1 MEDTNNKD
9 VVYSSMNV
17 GALSTKYAEY
27 LSTLNAGQV
36 VNKVNAQSDYYVRP
50 RDEERRKPKNK
61 TKFNGPSG
69 SSKPKRQTG
78 PQEWHKTATYH
89 GCGEVGHIKPFCP
102 NKDKTDTK
110 TGSEDSPVPIS
121 SAKIKELASRMERKG
136 RNAGYTA
143 TVC

>member
-50 RDEERRKPKNK
+50 RDEERRKPNNK
-61 TKFNGPSG
+61 TNGGPSG
-69 SSKPKRQTG
+69 SQVSQNGKRV
-78 PQEWHKTATYH
+78 HKNGMRLPSATA
-89 GCGEVGHIKPFCP
+89 VVK
-102 NKDKTDTK
+102 
-110 TGSEDSPVPIS
+110 
-121 SAKIKELASRMERKG
+121 
-136 RNAGYTA
+136 
-143 TVC
+143 